1 MADEMK
7 QYAGFWI
14 RFLAWLVDSVI
25 FSVILFL
32 VAAAGAFLGKLG
44 ILVIS
49 VFCLLG
55 PLLYWGLMQASVRQ
69 ATFGKALLGL
79 KVTNTSGERISLMR
93 SLSRELAKYIS
104 AIPLMLGFLLA
115 AFTGRKQAL
124 HDFVASTTVVREG
137 HANVVAALVVGTLG
151 WFAPAV
157 IAMFLGAGVLAGV
170 MSGVGGGMLDQAMK
184 DAQKRTAQSPAATP
198 KPAQP
203 QAAALSLA
211 ASGSGIEALL
221 NTTLTGMEKPGTTRA
236 GPVILELDTLFD
248 SKFWIKTYLPP
259 LDEFRGSLIVAV
271 TRVTDAKGDDLYDP
285 GNQFESEFFQRVSL
299 TPQSSPIH
307 HLGGLRTVNLRE
319 GAKTDALQKVEGS
332 VKLNLPVKPLTASFR
347 AADAGK
353 EQTLHG
359 IGITLNSLSG
369 KEAEVRVRGD
379 WSRLVAVIGY
389 GTDGKPVVTGMK
401 PSTGGAVNLI
411 LHAPAERIDVI
422 VAESRVERALPFT
435 LTRNTVTGSPGVAAP
450 VAVPSG
456 QLKSAVPE
464 IVKAAPLA
472 GVAATSPTP
481 APAPASEDKPRPAGA
496 AEAVYAKFHRAGLAA
511 DFGEMKK
518 YGTAAGTAEMAAIPA
533 KERKEMLMFLAL
545 TLPKTYSITRSEIS
559 PDGKRATL
567 QATASVSPRGGQP
580 QTANGTIAM
589 VNEAGAWKVENAN
602 WGGAP
607 GDQRS
612 PPKTATPADKPYRE
626 DQGGTPAAS
635 ATLNPKKNAKD
646 DVKQSEAR
654 SSTLASDT
662 RHRSRANEDAR
673 KCLELSTN
681 AEIAKC
687 AGKFR

>member
-1 MADEMK
+1 MGRDMADQAK

-55 PLLYWGLMQASVRQ
+55 PLLYWGLMHASARQ
-69 ATFGKALLGL
+69 ATFGKTLLGL
-79 KVTNTSGERISLMR
+79 KVTNTSGERISLLR
-93 SLSRELAKYIS
+93 SLSRELAKYLS

-137 HANVVAALVVGTLG
+137 HANVVAALVVGTFG
-151 WFAPAV
+151 WFAPAA

-170 MSGVGGGMLDQAMK
+170 MGVVGSGMMDQAMK
-184 DAQKRTAQSPAATP
+184 GAQKQTAQSPAAQNAPATP

-203 QAAALSLA
+203 QAAAPSLA
-211 ASGSGIEALL
+211 ASGSGIDALL
-221 NTTLTGMEKPGTTRA
+221 NTKLTGMEKPGTTRA
-236 GPVILELDTLFD
+236 GPVILELDNLFGT
-248 SKFWIKTYLPP
+248 SFWIKTYLPP
-259 LDEFRGSLIVAV
+259 LDEFRGSLIVTV
-271 TRVTDAKGDDLYDP
+271 TRVMDAKGADLYDP
-285 GNQFESEFFQRVSL
+285 GNPLEAEFFQRVSL
-299 TPQSSPIH
+299 TPQSSPIP
-307 HLGGLRTVNLRE
+307 HLGGVRTVNVKQ
-319 GAKTDALQKVEGS
+319 GAKTDALQQVEGS

-359 IGITLNSLSG
+359 IGITLNSLRE

-389 GTDGKPVVTGMK
+389 GADGKPVVTGMK
-401 PSTGGAVNLI
+401 ASTGGAVNLI
-411 LHAPAERIDVI
+411 LHGPAERIDVI
-422 VAESRVERALPFT
+422 VAESRVERVLPFT
-435 LTRNTVTGSPGVAAP
+435 LTRNTVAGSPGAAAP

-456 QLKSAVPE
+456 PLKSSVPE
-464 IVKAAPLA
+464 IAKAAPLA

-481 APAPASEDKPRPAGA
+481 ASAPGSEDKPRPAEA
-496 AEAVYAKFHRAGLAA
+496 LEAVYAKFHRAGLAA
-511 DFGEMKK
+511 NYGEMKK
-518 YGTAAGTAEMAAIPA
+518 YGTAAGAAEMAAMPA
-533 KERKEMLMFLAL
+533 RERKEILMLLAL

-567 QATASVSPRGGQP
+567 LATASVSPHGGQP

-607 GDQRS
+607 GDQHS
-612 PPKTATPADKPYRE
+612 PSKTATPKSPPASSAQSPSPRAPSRQVRRSEQPAQAAPPSTRPARAECVIKPVMTDE
-626 DQGGTPAAS
+626 
-635 ATLNPKKNAKD
+635 
-646 DVKQSEAR
+646 
-654 SSTLASDT
+654 
-662 RHRSRANEDAR
+662 
-673 KCLELSTN
+673 
-681 AEIAKC
+681 EIANC
-687 AGKFR
+687 R